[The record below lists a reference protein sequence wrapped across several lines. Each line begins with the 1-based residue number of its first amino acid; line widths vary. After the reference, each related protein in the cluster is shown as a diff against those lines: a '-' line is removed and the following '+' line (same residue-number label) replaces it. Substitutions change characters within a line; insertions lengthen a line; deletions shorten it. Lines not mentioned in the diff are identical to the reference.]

1 MTAPLLE
8 LDFRRKRHVTSS
20 GVAALAIGLALLTA
34 TGILHRQALD
44 ESDSQQRALARTKRP
59 GSTAVILPIVP
70 NTEPKVMQSILNRLN
85 FPWDALFAA
94 IEKAG
99 RPDLTLLSIQPEI
112 GKGIVQLRGE
122 ARNLYA
128 VLQYVQALG
137 DGGYFT
143 DVGLAEHEI
152 SDHNPEL
159 PVRFNVTAQ
168 WTESERKR

>member
-8 LDFRRKRHVTSS
+8 LDFRRKRHFTSS
-20 GVAALAIGLALLTA
+20 GVAVLAIGLALLTT

-44 ESDSQQRALARTKRP
+44 EADSQHRALTRTNRP
-59 GSTAVILPIVP
+59 GTTAVIVPIVP
-70 NTEPKVMQSILNRLN
+70 KTEPKVMQSILNRLN
-85 FPWDALFAA
+85 FQWEALFTA

-99 RPDLTLLSIQPEI
+99 RPDLTLLSIQPEV

-122 ARNLYA
+122 ARNLYV
-128 VLQYVQALG
+128 VLQYVHALG

-152 SDHNPEL
+152 SGHNPEL
-159 PVRFNVTAQ
+159 PVRFNVIAQ
-168 WTESERKR
+168 WIESERKR